1 MRAGNMR
8 RNAKLLLILFAS
20 WMFVVVYFVQSG
32 ARDPKQDEN
41 RALRLKTDR
50 YALTVDD
57 DQSTSSKHVESSPPS
72 SLTND
77 QDIRYTSRSTISNY
91 LDEAAYVAG
100 GHLRQ
105 GEDPYSRNKFNQ
117 LASDSLRSNR
127 PVPDT
132 RNSKC
137 IDKKYRPDLPETSV
151 IITFHN
157 EARSA
162 LLRTVV
168 SVLNRSPEHLI
179 KEIILVDDFSQN
191 STDGEELAK
200 IQKVKLIRNE
210 KREGLMRSR
219 VRGADMATAPVLTF
233 LDSHVECNVN
243 WLEPLLDRVTED
255 PTRVVCPI
263 IDVINMDDFQYIG
276 ASSELR
282 GGFDWNLV
290 FKWEYLSKDVRAQ
303 RIMDPTL
310 PIRTPMIA
318 GGLFVMDRNYFIKLG
333 KYDMEMN
340 IWGGE
345 NLEISFRVWQCGGSL
360 EIIPCSR
367 VGHVF
372 RKRHPYTFPGGS
384 GNVFAHNTRRAAE
397 VWMDRYKIYYYNAV
411 PMSRTVAFGN
421 IADRLALKKNL
432 GCKPFKWYLQNV
444 YPELKVPTTVDL
456 YVGSLRQ
463 GNWCLD
469 TLENQ
474 IGKTAGL
481 YPCHDYGGNQEW
493 TLTVS
498 GSIKHDSTCLSPIDY
513 SALSLILMKPCDS
526 STDEWKYDE
535 NTKQL
540 RLKAVNLCLD
550 TLGVH
555 DMMSVNVCDSMN
567 LNQKW
572 DYLIASGIE
581 NA

>member
-1 MRAGNMR
+1 MGAGKMR
-8 RNAKLLLILFAS
+8 RKVKLLLIFLAS
-20 WMFVVVYFVQSG
+20 WMFVVVYLIQSG
-32 ARDPKQDEN
+32 SRDTKPEEN
-41 RALRLKTDR
+41 RALRLKNDR
-50 YALTVDD
+50 YGLMSVDD
-57 DQSTSSKHVESSPPS
+57 PSIYRHVDSSPS
-72 SLTND
+72 SLTD
-77 QDIRYTSRSTISNY
+77 GQAELFTPFSTLSSY
-91 LDEAAYVAG
+91 LDEVAYVAAG
-100 GHLRQ
+100 GLRH
-105 GEDPYSRNKFNQ
+105 GDDAYSRNKFNQ

-132 RNSKC
+132 RNAKC
-137 IDKKYRPDLPETSV
+137 LTKKYRIDLPQTSV

-157 EARSA
+157 EARST

-179 KEIILVDDFSQN
+179 KEIILVDDFSDD
-191 STDGEELAK
+191 STDGQELSK

-210 KREGLMRSR
+210 QREGLMRSR
-219 VRGADMATAPVLTF
+219 VRGSEIATAPVLTF

-243 WLEPLLDRVTED
+243 WLEPLLDRVAED

-263 IDVINMDDFQYIG
+263 IDVINMDNFQYIG

-290 FKWEYLSKDVRAQ
+290 FKWEYLSKEVRAQ
-303 RIMDPTL
+303 RQKDPTL

-318 GGLFVMDRNYFIKLG
+318 GGLFVMDKDYFVKLG
-333 KYDMEMN
+333 TYDKEMN

-397 VWMDRYKIYYYNAV
+397 VWMDRYKRYYYNAV
-411 PMSRTVAFGN
+411 PLSRIVPFGN

-432 GCKPFKWYLQNV
+432 GCKPFKWYLDNV
-444 YPELKVPTTVDL
+444 YPELKLPATVDEF
-456 YVGSLRQ
+456 VGSIRQ
-463 GNWCLD
+463 GYMCLD

-474 IGKTAGL
+474 VGKTAGIF
-481 YPCHDYGGNQEW
+481 PCHDYGGNQEW
-493 TLTVS
+493 TFTVG
-498 GSIKHDSTCLSPIDY
+498 GSIKHDTMCLSPTDY
-513 SALSLILMKPCDS
+513 SSMSLIIMKPCDS
-526 STDEWKYDE
+526 TTDEWKYDE

-540 RLKAVNLCLD
+540 RLKVVNLCLD

-555 DMMSVNVCDSMN
+555 DMISINVCDSLN
-567 LNQKW
+567 SNQKW
-572 DYLIASGIE
+572 EYLVAAGID
-581 NA
+581 NKV

>member
-1 MRAGNMR
+1 M
-8 RNAKLLLILFAS
+8 L
-20 WMFVVVYFVQSG
+20 
-32 ARDPKQDEN
+32 
-41 RALRLKTDR
+41 
-50 YALTVDD
+50 
-57 DQSTSSKHVESSPPS
+57 
-72 SLTND
+72 
-77 QDIRYTSRSTISNY
+77 
-91 LDEAAYVAG
+91 
-100 GHLRQ
+100 
-105 GEDPYSRNKFNQ
+105 
-117 LASDSLRSNR
+117 
-127 PVPDT
+127 
-132 RNSKC
+132 
-137 IDKKYRPDLPETSV
+137 DKKYRIDLPQTSV

-157 EARSA
+157 EARST

-168 SVLNRSPEHLI
+168 SVLNRSPEYLI
-179 KEIILVDDFSQN
+179 KEIILVDDFSDDR
-191 STDGEELAK
+191 TDGEELSK

-210 KREGLMRSR
+210 QREGLMRSR
-219 VRGADMATAPVLTF
+219 VRGADIATAPVLTF

-243 WLEPLLDRVTED
+243 WIEPLLDRVAED

-263 IDVINMDDFQYIG
+263 IDVINMDNFQYIG

-290 FKWEYLSKDVRAQ
+290 FKWEYLSKDVRSQ
-303 RIMDPTL
+303 RQKDPTL

-372 RKRHPYTFPGGS
+372 RKRHPYSFPGGS

-397 VWMDRYKIYYYNAV
+397 VWMDQYKRYYYNAV
-411 PMSRTVAFGN
+411 PLSRTVPFGN
-421 IADRLALKKNL
+421 ISDRMKLKKNL
-432 GCKPFKWYLQNV
+432 GCKPFKWYLDNV
-444 YPELKVPTTVDL
+444 YPELKLPTTVDL
-456 YVGSLRQ
+456 FVGSIRQ
-463 GNWCLD
+463 GDWCLD

-498 GSIKHDSTCLSPIDY
+498 GSIKHDSMCLSPTSY
-513 SALSLILMKPCDS
+513 SSMSLIIMKSCDS

-540 RLKAVNLCLD
+540 RLKVVNLCLD

-555 DMMSVNVCDSMN
+555 DMMSVNVCDN
-567 LNQKW
+567 LNSNQKW
-572 DYLIASGIE
+572 DYLIAAGIE
-581 NA
+581 NMI